1 MGEEEMK
8 NERKNYKVIYWIMK
22 GISASD
28 LRLLC
33 LMYGGEKYKAPDG
46 EVDWAKEATIL
57 MAKSDG
63 LTDEEITKH
72 VKL

>member
-1 MGEEEMK
+1 MK
-8 NERKNYKVIYWIMK
+8 NGSKNYKVIYWIMK
-22 GISASD
+22 GISVPD

-33 LMYGGEKYKAPDG
+33 SMYGGKGYKAPDG
-46 EVDWAKEATIL
+46 KVDWAKEATIL

-72 VKL
+72 IKL

>member
-1 MGEEEMK
+1 
-8 NERKNYKVIYWIMK
+8 MK
-22 GISASD
+22 GISVPD

-33 LMYGGEKYKAPDG
+33 LMYGGKEYKIPDG
-46 EVDWAKEATIL
+46 EVDWAKEVTIL

-63 LTDEEITKH
+63 LTDEEIAKH

>member
-1 MGEEEMK
+1 M
-8 NERKNYKVIYWIMK
+8 RSSLKNYKVIYWIMK
-22 GISASD
+22 GISIPS

-33 LMYGGEKYKAPDG
+33 MSYGGKEYKESND
-46 EVDWAKEATIL
+46 EFDWAKEATIL

-63 LTDEEITKH
+63 LTDEEIAKH

>member
-1 MGEEEMK
+1 MK
-8 NERKNYKVIYWIMK
+8 NEFKNYKAIYWIMK
-22 GISASD
+22 GISIPD

-63 LTDEEITKH
+63 LTDEEIVKH

>member
-1 MGEEEMK
+1 MK
-8 NERKNYKVIYWIMK
+8 NEFKNYKVIYWIMK
-22 GISASD
+22 GISVPD

-63 LTDEEITKH
+63 LTDEEIAKR